1 MFAATIQNLNYSGQ
15 ECKKQLSVQ
24 DSDTPVTLKEG
35 QGHQTR
41 YELVDHKQGSY
52 HAKFSGPP
60 LKNIYEKANVKGTN
74 FPPSESETT
83 SSVHGM
89 S

>member
-1 MFAATIQNLNYSGQ
+1 MSVAAIQHLNYSRQ
-15 ECKKQLSVQ
+15 KPKKQFA
-24 DSDTPVTLKEG
+24 PVTLKEG

-41 YELVDHKQGSY
+41 SELVDHKQGSH
-52 HAKFSGPP
+52 HAKFSGSR

-83 SSVHGM
+83 SPSALGTQGH
-89 S
+89 

>member
-1 MFAATIQNLNYSGQ
+1 MFAATIQNLNYSRQ
-15 ECKKQLSVQ
+15 QPKKQYA
-24 DSDTPVTLKEG
+24 PVTLKEG

-74 FPPSESETT
+74 ILPSESETT
-83 SSVHGM
+83 SAVHGM